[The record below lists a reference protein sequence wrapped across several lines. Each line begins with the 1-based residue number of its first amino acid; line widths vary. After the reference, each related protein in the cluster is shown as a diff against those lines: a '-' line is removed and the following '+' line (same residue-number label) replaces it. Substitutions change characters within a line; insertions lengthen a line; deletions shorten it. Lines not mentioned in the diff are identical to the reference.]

1 MRTYCVIL
9 SFFYAFLVASQTIPS
24 DRTVDWTLAGIRDT
38 TTANFTIIDVME
50 NGFTNDGSA
59 ANDNALSALLTA
71 HPEPIIIYFPTGTYL
86 FNAPILLR
94 SNMLVKGAGA
104 PSTILKIDH
113 GGSGHGIVVQGS
125 IEMNDTTSIFPAQ
138 KNNTTLRVNNASLYT
153 ADDWIRI
160 IQQDSDLVFSS
171 WGQNTVGQIIRVL
184 SVQGDSLS
192 LDSPLRLDYPSSR
205 QPFIRKINPISNIGI
220 ECLTIE
226 RVDNTAPEQT
236 SNIHFENAVNCW
248 VNGIESVNTT
258 FAHIDATACSNLSI
272 TNSYFHDSFDYGGGG
287 RGYGVMLH
295 FTSNECRVYNN
306 IFRHLRHSMILQA
319 GANGN
324 VFAYNH
330 SIEPY
335 WTGSGLF
342 PSDAAGDMVLHGNY
356 PYANLFEQ
364 NDGQNMVIDN
374 SHGANGPFN
383 TFFRNRGS
391 LFGVFF
397 SDATSPN
404 QNLVGNEITNN
415 SFPYSSFNYNI
426 QGTGHF
432 IFGNNNKGTIMPSG
446 TDVLLDSSYCFQNQP
461 SEIPSSF
468 WSSIGI
474 PKALG
479 SGSIPATYNF
489 NQGDYFST
497 ACGATTSLGNQ
508 KGNLTELSIFPNP
521 LDKMLNIPFLEGES
535 LHMTVADVGG
545 NIIYSE
551 QLVSGSI
558 DISFLRSG
566 AYILFLRSHDSS
578 NLTRFRFVKL

>member
-24 DRTVDWTLAGIRDT
+24 DRTVDWKLAGIRDT
-38 TTANFTIIDVME
+38 TTSNFTNLDALE
-50 NGFTNDGSA
+50 NGLSNDGSV
-59 ANDNALSALLTA
+59 ANDNALTSLLA
-71 HPEPIIIYFPTGTYL
+71 SHPESLILYFPTGTYL
-86 FNAPILLR
+86 FNAPISLR
-94 SNMLVKGAGA
+94 SNVVLRGAGA

-113 GGSGHGIVVQGS
+113 GGSGHGIVAEGS
-125 IEMNDTTSIFPAQ
+125 IEINDTCGIFPAQ
-138 KNNTTLRVNNASLYT
+138 KNNTALRVFNPSVFT
-153 ADDWIRI
+153 PGDWIRI
-160 IQQDSDLVFSS
+160 IQQDSDLVYSS
-171 WGQNTVGQIIRVL
+171 WGLNSVGQIIKVV
-184 SVQGDSLS
+184 SIQGDSLY

-205 QPFIRKINPISNIGI
+205 QPFIRKMNPISNVGI
-220 ECLTIE
+220 VCLTIQ
-226 RVDNTAPEQT
+226 RMDDTAPEQS

-258 FAHIDATACSNLSI
+258 FAHIEASACSNLSI
-272 TNSYFHDSFDYGGGG
+272 TNSFMHDSFDYGGGG

-295 FTSNECRVYNN
+295 FTSNECLIYNN
-306 IFRHLRHSMILQA
+306 IFQHLRHSMILQA

-330 SIEPY
+330 SLEPY

-374 SHGANGPFN
+374 SHGANGPYN

-391 LFGVFF
+391 LFGLFF

-404 QNLVGNEITNN
+404 QNLVGNEITNSN
-415 SFPYSSFNYNI
+415 FPYSSFNYNI

-432 IFGNNNKGTIMPSG
+432 IFGNNNKGTILPTG
-446 TDVLLDSSYCFQNQP
+446 TDNLLDTSYCFQSRP
-461 SEIPSSF
+461 SEIPPSF
-468 WSSIGI
+468 WGSIGI
-474 PKALG
+474 PNALG

-497 ACGATTSLGNQ
+497 ACGGTTSLGIQEENYI
-508 KGNLTELSIFPNP
+508 NLSLFPNP
-521 LDKMLNIPFLEGES
+521 ADKFLQIQLDENEPMYMAILDLQ
-535 LHMTVADVGG
+535 G
-545 NIIYSE
+545 NTILKE
-551 QLVSGSI
+551 QDFSSI
-558 DISFLRSG
+558 LDISFLSSG
-566 AYILFLRSHDSS
+566 SYILLLRFIDSS
-578 NLTRFRFVKL
+578 KLTRFRFVKL